1 MLWRTMR
8 RDYRTKGLASKHTAS
23 VQHWRQ
29 SSDKSALSFGGLVC
43 KESPGSMNSGLKS
56 EVWGGSPPIFTCYHS
71 QRKCVPEEWAFY
83 FEGRLDYIV
92 RLSQKQK
99 TGIAHAF
106 NPGTWEFRSQPGLQV
121 ELHDYIETFYLKH
134 SHKPEMLE

>member
-8 RDYRTKGLASKHTAS
+8 RDYIKQSLACKHTAS

-43 KESPGSMNSGLKS
+43 KESPGSMNSRLKS
-56 EVWGGSPPIFTCYHS
+56 EVWGGSPPNSTYYPS

-83 FEGRLDYIV
+83 FEGRLGYISNTV
-92 RLSQKQK
+92 SKKENRQ
-99 TGIAHAF
+99 T
-106 NPGTWEFRSQPGLQV
+106 
-121 ELHDYIETFYLKH
+121 
-134 SHKPEMLE
+134 